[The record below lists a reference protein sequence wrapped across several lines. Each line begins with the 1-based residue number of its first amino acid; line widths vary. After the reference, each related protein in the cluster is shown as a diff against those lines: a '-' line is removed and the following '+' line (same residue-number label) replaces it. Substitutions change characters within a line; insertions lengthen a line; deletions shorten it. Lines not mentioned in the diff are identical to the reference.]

1 MNLPDDTDGDALRR
15 LAAAG
20 SDLSRP
26 MTMDFM
32 VAIPTRAAG
41 LAVAEAAAAA
51 GYRTSVEE
59 GGDGW
64 TCYCTRRM
72 VASHAAVVDA
82 QAELNRFSEPHG
94 GRCDGW
100 GSAGN
105 ATG

>member
-1 MNLPDDTDGDALRR
+1 MHLPNDADGDALRR

-26 MTMDFM
+26 MSIDFA
-32 VAIPTRAAG
+32 VAVPSRVAG
-41 LAVAEAAAAA
+41 LAVARAAAVV
-51 GYRTSVEE
+51 GYESSVDG

-82 QAELNRFSEPHG
+82 QAELNRLSEPHG

-105 ATG
+105 